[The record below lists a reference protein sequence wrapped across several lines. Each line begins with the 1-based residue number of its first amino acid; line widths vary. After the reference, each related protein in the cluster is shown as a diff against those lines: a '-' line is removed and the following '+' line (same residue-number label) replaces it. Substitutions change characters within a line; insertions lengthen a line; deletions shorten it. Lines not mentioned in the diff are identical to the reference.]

1 MEEYLEQTELV
12 HLAADVVA
20 AYVSHNTVGAAELPN
35 IISDV
40 YEALNTAAVKAST
53 PPQEEYKPAV
63 SIKKSVQPDYLICL
77 EDGQKFKSLKR
88 HLKTHYD
95 MSPEEYREKWSL
107 PHDYPMVAP
116 NYSEK
121 RRSLAKKM
129 KLGHKR

>member
-95 MSPEEYREKWSL
+95 TSPEEYREKWSL